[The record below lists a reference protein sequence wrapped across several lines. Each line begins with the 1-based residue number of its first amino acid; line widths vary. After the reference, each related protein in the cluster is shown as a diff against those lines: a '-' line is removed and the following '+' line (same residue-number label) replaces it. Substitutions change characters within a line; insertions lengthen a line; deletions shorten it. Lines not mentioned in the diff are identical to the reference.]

1 MRPASRELVVAMTA
15 VALVGCGGTVGAPT
29 NYQPAPSSCRVS
41 TAASFGG
48 GSTAV
53 APNYGLGSGPVYL
66 SGQSDWYSGGQAAII
81 LVDSSYHGPVSV
93 RASQLGGDGAST
105 ITLAEANLTKTA
117 AGGLAFKERQHGVH
131 MVSAT
136 NQAAGEMTLAAGG
149 PSSSWR
155 GWFGTLTTSGPGCF
169 AIRADGDNF
178 SEVII
183 VWVQAG
189 PAPPG

>member
-1 MRPASRELVVAMTA
+1 MRPTSRELVVAMTA
-15 VALVGCGGTVGAPT
+15 VALVACGGTVGSPT

-41 TAASFGG
+41 TAASFGE

-66 SGQSDWYSGGQAAII
+66 SGQSDWYSGGQAAIL
-81 LVDSSYHGPVSV
+81 LVDSKYQGPLSV
-93 RASQLGGDGAST
+93 RASELGGEGVST
-105 ITLAEANLTKTA
+105 ITLAEENLTTTA
-117 AGGLAFKERQHGVH
+117 ADGLTLKEREHGVQV
-131 MVSAT
+131 VSAT
-136 NQAAGEMTLAAGG
+136 HPAAGELTLAAGG
-149 PSSSWR
+149 PSSTWR
-155 GWFGTLTTSGPGCF
+155 GWFGTLSTSGRGCF

-189 PAPPG
+189 AAPPG